1 MHRAAKGSRRLDLG
15 KLALSLFL
23 NLCSRREHHLN
34 AFQNR
39 DPVTFRKRLESEETF
54 QSKLSVLR
62 IPHPNAGALQVGQ
75 NGHTARP
82 EFE

>member
-62 IPHPNAGALQVGQ
+62 ISQCWRAASGSKRTHRKTRV
-75 NGHTARP
+75 
-82 EFE
+82 